1 MRHAGIGTRLAVAT
15 IAAAGLWPG
24 SAVAVL
30 GGRDDPGPMARRSVM
45 VLDSRG
51 GVCSGVVL
59 ARDVVLT
66 AAHCVTG
73 APEHRVHFR
82 DAAGAPVLIVP
93 SAKAVHPGYD
103 ASAIERRRRSI
114 DLALIRLPEPLPA
127 RFDAATLASE
137 GAAKDERIVL
147 GGWGVLREGDS
158 RTTGTFRTAS
168 LGVVEPYGPSRILIW
183 AQDPARAGAG
193 ACRGD
198 SGGPIAR
205 ADAVVAVT
213 TWASGAGGRDC
224 GGFTQG
230 VLVGPQRDWID
241 RTMKGWG
248 RQAAWE

>member
-1 MRHAGIGTRLAVAT
+1 MRHRLGTTLLAGLTAAALWP
-15 IAAAGLWPG
+15 AAAG
-24 SAVAVL
+24 AVL
-30 GGRDDPGPMARRSVM
+30 GGRDEGGTLARRSVM

-51 GVCSGVVL
+51 GVCSGVVV
-59 ARDVVLT
+59 ARDAVLT

-82 DAAGAPVLIVP
+82 DASGQPVLIVP
-93 SAKAVHPGYD
+93 AAKAVHPGYD
-103 ASAIERRRRSI
+103 PAAIERRRRSI

-127 RFDAATLASE
+127 RFDTATLTAA
-137 GAAKDERIVL
+137 GAVRDERVTL

-183 AQDPARAGAG
+183 AQDPERAGAG

-198 SGGPIAR
+198 SGGPILR
-205 ADAVVAVT
+205 GSAVVAVT
-213 TWASGAGGRDC
+213 TWASGGAGRDC

-230 VLVGPQRDWID
+230 VLVGAQRDWID
-241 RTMKGWG
+241 RTLAGWG
-248 RQAAWE
+248 RTATWE

>member
-1 MRHAGIGTRLAVAT
+1 MRHPVSRTRLVGLM
-15 IAAAGLWPG
+15 IAAALLPG
-24 SAVAVL
+24 PAAAVL

-51 GVCSGVVL
+51 GVCSGVVV
-59 ARDVVLT
+59 ARDAVLT

-82 DAAGAPVLIVP
+82 GEDGAPVLIAP
-93 SAKAVHPGYD
+93 AAKAVHPGYD

-114 DLALIRLPEPLPA
+114 DLALLRLPEPLPA
-127 RFDAATLASE
+127 RFDTATLASA
-137 GAAKDERIVL
+137 GALKDERIVL

-158 RTTGTFRTAS
+158 RSSGTFRTAA

-183 AQDPARAGAG
+183 AQDPERAGAG

-213 TWASGAGGRDC
+213 TWASGGKGRDC

-230 VLVGPQRDWID
+230 VLVGPQREWID
-241 RTMKGWG
+241 RTLKGWG
-248 RQAAWE
+248 REARWE